1 MNWKAPENREKLI
14 LIQSGLHQV
23 VDAVST
29 QDDLVDFVHDLVRDH
44 PEIDDPTFIS
54 AALSIASHFLD
65 TVSPIS
71 VKTDPHHVAGVNPL
85 SPGSSATGPGSRT
98 RASATNRPS
107 AEVPAGLSH
116 AEGMRLSEDW
126 LKEVVARFSS
136 RLLREL
142 RETILATGSGVEV
155 RPRRR
160 ALGEEVLFFDQK
172 VDRPLASIRG
182 VRTESLELIAKARAA
197 RESFNVFLDF
207 AAQARFFHV
216 VLNGSFVSDS
226 KFSFESDYGRLL
238 LVLLA
243 TFGCPLLVKDVWLC
257 VHEGKEVANLA
268 DSLRKVIA
276 YLGQKLDIPDFDRY
290 LPLIDLPTEE
300 KALALPLFKD
310 GALILG
316 DAPSPP
322 ASKTTCALSPTTKP
336 KTPVPIQRKGGLVR
350 L

>member
-1 MNWKAPENREKLI
+1 MDWKAPENRQKLI
-14 LIQSGLHQV
+14 PIQSGLHRV

-29 QDDLVDFVHDLVRDH
+29 QDDLVAFVHDLVRDH
-44 PEIDDPTFIS
+44 SEIDDPRFIS
-54 AALSIASHFLD
+54 VALSIASHFSATD
-65 TVSPIS
+65 SAIS
-71 VKTDPHHVAGVNPL
+71 VQTDPHNVADVSPVC
-85 SPGSSATGPGSRT
+85 PGSSATGTGSRT
-98 RASATNRPS
+98 RASATNQTS

-136 RLLREL
+136 HLLREL
-142 RETILATGSGVEV
+142 RETILSCGSGLEV

-172 VDRPLASIRG
+172 VDRPLAFIRG
-182 VRTESLELIAKARAA
+182 ERTESLELIAKARAV
-197 RESFNVFLDF
+197 RESFSVFLDF
-207 AAQARFFHV
+207 AAQVRFWHV
-216 VLNGSFVSDS
+216 VPDGSLVSDP

-243 TFGCPLLVKDVWLC
+243 NFGCPLPVEDVWPC
-257 VHEGKEVANLA
+257 IHEGEEVADLA
-268 DSLRKVIA
+268 DSLRKVIG
-276 YLGQKLDIPDFDRY
+276 YLGQKLGISDFGRY
-290 LPLIDLPTEE
+290 FPLIDLPTKE
-300 KALALPLFKD
+300 KALALPLFRD

-322 ASKTTCALSPTTKP
+322 VSKASCSLSPPTKP
-336 KTPVPIQRKGGLVR
+336 KTPVSIQRRGGLVR

>member
-1 MNWKAPENREKLI
+1 MDWKAPENRQRLI

-23 VDAVST
+23 VDAVSS

-44 PEIDDPTFIS
+44 PEIDDPGFVS
-54 AALSIASHFLD
+54 VALSIASYFSA
-65 TVSPIS
+65 TVSAIS
-71 VKTDPHHVAGVNPL
+71 VKKAPHNVAGV
-85 SPGSSATGPGSRT
+85 SPGSSASGPGSRT